1 MAETLFHCDDVL
13 WRRCVAM
20 CQERDETPGAVLR
33 DLVRLDVKRA
43 DSRKARGAEGI
54 DERLLVRLRLLVA
67 EALAGS
73 ESWGHLHRLLAKRGL
88 KFSPS
93 GGGLVLTDL
102 STGEV
107 LAKPSQAGPP
117 YMALVRRFGTG
128 FPTPSRGSPPRPPP
142 VPDPLHLPALAAF
155 LSPTGDPP

>member
-13 WRRCVAM
+13 WGRFVAM
-20 CQERDETPGAVLR
+20 CQERDETPCAVLR

-43 DSRKARGAEGI
+43 DSRKARRAEGI
-54 DERLLVRLRLLVA
+54 DERLLVA

-73 ESWGHLHRLLAKRGL
+73 ESWGHLQRLLAERGL

-128 FPTPSRGSPPRPPP
+128 FPGYPQPGIAAQAPARP
-142 VPDPLHLPALAAF
+142 
-155 LSPTGDPP
+155 

>member
-43 DSRKARGAEGI
+43 DSRKARRAEGI

-117 YMALVRRFGTG
+117 TWRWSAASAPAFRPPAGDRRPG
-128 FPTPSRGSPPRPPP
+128 PRPSLTPCTCPP
-142 VPDPLHLPALAAF
+142 
-155 LSPTGDPP
+155 